1 MLTYFSAGKPT
12 IWANQSGVNTIAL
25 LAGNTLLLMG
35 GLLLKNIDKIKSV
48 PEVFVSKGSDKVKP
62 KPETTIFTEEND
74 YDDLLGAEKLYEMSA
89 VQAVNRL
96 MNVLVEKKFGK
107 NVASRR
113 TDVEEFLDR
122 WRFVFLLPS
131 MRKILPLLIK
141 DPLKT
146 LKSLFP
152 SPAAIRKFIWKDLQ
166 SLISPPGI
174 EDLHISPVYNKGPY
188 KYETPIPD
196 IKIVPNLNL
205 LE

>member
-1 MLTYFSAGKPT
+1 
-12 IWANQSGVNTIAL
+12 
-25 LAGNTLLLMG
+25 MG
-35 GLLLKNIDKIKSV
+35 GLLFKNIDKIKSV
-48 PEVFVSKGSDKVKP
+48 SDIFVSKGASKVKTE
-62 KPETTIFTEEND
+62 PETFIGTEEND
-74 YDDLLGAEKLYEMSA
+74 YEDLLGAEKLYEMSS

-96 MNVLVEKKFGK
+96 MKVLVEKKFG
-107 NVASRR
+107 NNIASRR
-113 TDVEEFLDR
+113 TDVDEFLDR

-131 MRKILPLLIK
+131 MRKILPLLIN

-152 SPAAIRKFIWKDLQ
+152 SPSSIRKFIWKDLQ
-166 SLISPPGI
+166 SLLSPPGI
-174 EDLHISPVYNKGPY
+174 KDLHISPVYNKGPY